1 MVDRDYRIV
10 QCNECETYFVSPLI
24 AFSDGDW
31 AKLYGAEYFGS
42 QSGWLVKKRDQELTG
57 RFDKAME
64 LLKDR
69 SRIKFLDVGT
79 GEGKTLIK
87 GLERGWDVTGV
98 DIIDLRVPEAKKE
111 GIKFIQGKFIELDL
125 PENHYDFIYLDSVM
139 EHVLNPFEYLQKIEK
154 LLNPGGLLYI
164 GVPNEDSLFNV
175 IRKVAFKVAGR
186 TGISEKIKPFDTPYH
201 VVGFNDRSLPFIIK
215 RAGLEIKFFRNFGR
229 KMEFLGSPF
238 GSKAFWISLIFLFPI
253 EIIGNLLGKDVYFET
268 LVAKK

>member
-1 MVDRDYRIV
+1 MVDKDYKIV
-10 QCNECETYFVSPLI
+10 QCKKCETYHVSPDI
-24 AFSDGDW
+24 SFSGEQW
-31 AKLYGAEYFGS
+31 AELYGAEYFAL
-42 QSGWLVKKRDQELTG
+42 QSGWLVKKRDQELSE
-57 RFDKAME
+57 RFDRAVE

-69 SRIKFLDVGT
+69 KKIKFLDVGT

-87 GLERGWDVTGV
+87 GLQRGWEVTGV
-98 DIIDLRVPEAKKE
+98 DIVDLRVPGAKKN
-111 GIKFIQGKFIELDL
+111 GINFIQGKFIELDL

-175 IRKVAFKVAGR
+175 IRKIAFKVAGR
-186 TGISEKIKPFDTPYH
+186 KGISEKLKPFDTPYH
-201 VVGFNDRSLPFIIK
+201 VVGFNNRSLPFIIK

-238 GSKAFWISLIFLFPI
+238 GSKAFWISLIFLFPV
-253 EIIGNLLGKDVYFET
+253 EIIGNLMGRDVYFET